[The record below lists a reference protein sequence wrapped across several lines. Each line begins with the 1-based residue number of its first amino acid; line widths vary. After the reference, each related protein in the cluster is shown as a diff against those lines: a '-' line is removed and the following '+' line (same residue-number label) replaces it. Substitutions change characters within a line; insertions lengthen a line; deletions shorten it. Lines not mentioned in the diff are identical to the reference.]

1 MNDLLFTQ
9 GQDNLAG
16 IIGQMAV
23 ISVDDIE
30 TLPALAAA
38 SSLKTAAT
46 DIVFKTGK
54 KCARLY
60 ITDETGKGQTKSV
73 GPRDAKGRE
82 SVISG
87 RYPAV
92 GTALEDFISDCQN
105 TPSVILYRLGRNGK
119 PYMIGVSRLDKTST
133 VLSTAIPAYFEDGD
147 SITGEKRADQNG
159 ALLSWKYSSAHGPIE
174 YAGSWDNLFVAG
186 A

>member
-16 IIGQMAV
+16 IVGEMAV
-23 ISVDDIE
+23 IAIDDILN
-30 TLPALAAA
+30 LPALAAA
-38 SSLKTAAT
+38 SALKTAVT

-54 KCARLY
+54 KAAHLY
-60 ITDETGKGQTKSV
+60 ITDETGKVDTKSV
-73 GPRDAKGRE
+73 GNRDGKGRE

-92 GTALEDFISDCQN
+92 GHALEDFISDCQN
-105 TPSVILYRLGRNGK
+105 TPSIILYRLGRNGSIN
-119 PYMIGVSRLDKTST
+119 MIGVSRLDKTST
-133 VLSTAIPAYFEDGD
+133 VLSTAIPAYFEDGA
-147 SITGEKRADQNG
+147 SSTGEKRADQNG
-159 ALLSWKYSSAHGPIE
+159 ALLSWKYSAAHGPIE
-174 YAGSWDNLFVAG
+174 YAGSWANLFVAG